1 MCELLIKQVFE
12 KYAYYDTIFFMKEA
26 LETVT
31 IKRMSKKD
39 IDGVIAIEEKAYGV
53 HHWSKDSFLQELNN
67 DLAWYYSLFNEEGK
81 LVAYAG
87 TWHILEE
94 AHITNIAVDADE
106 RRKGYGE
113 VLLKHI
119 LDDCYKEKIK
129 YLTLEV
135 RKSNKPAIGL
145 YEKYG
150 FTSFGLRKKYY
161 QDNNEDALIMWTKN
175 IFYDEFKIPF
185 EQKSEELK
193 KRIFINE

>member
-1 MCELLIKQVFE
+1 
-12 KYAYYDTIFFMKEA
+12 MKNT
-26 LETVT
+26 LENVT
-31 IKRMSKKD
+31 IKRMAKED
-39 IDGVIAIEEKAYGV
+39 VDGVIAIEEKAYGE

-67 DLAWYYSLFNEEGK
+67 DLAWYYSLFNDKGE

-94 AHITNIAVDADE
+94 AHITNIAVDKDH

-113 VLLKHI
+113 ALLKHI
-119 LDDCYKEKIK
+119 LDDCYKEMIK

-135 RKSNKPAIGL
+135 RVSNKPAIGL

-150 FTSFGLRKKYY
+150 FKSFGIRKKYY
-161 QDNNEDALIMWTKN
+161 QDNNEDAMIMWTKN

-193 KRIFINE
+193 KRILINV

>member
-1 MCELLIKQVFE
+1 MSYKV
-12 KYAYYDTIFFMKEA
+12 KK
-26 LETVT
+26 VT
-31 IKRMSKKD
+31 IKRMAQED
-39 IDGVIAIEEKAYGV
+39 IDDVIAIEEKAYGA
-53 HHWSKDSFLQELNN
+53 HHWSKDSFMQELNN
-67 DLAWYYSLFNEEGK
+67 DLAWYYSLFDEEGR

-94 AHITNIAVDADE
+94 AHITNIAVDKDQ

-113 VLLKHI
+113 ALLKHI
-119 LDDCYKEKIK
+119 LDDCYKEMVK

-135 RKSNKPAIGL
+135 RVSNKAAIGL

-161 QDNNEDALIMWTKN
+161 QDNNEDAMIMWTKN

-185 EQKSEELK
+185 TEKSKKLEEKIL
-193 KRIFINE
+193 INV

>member
-1 MCELLIKQVFE
+1 MVKGIEN
-12 KYAYYDTIFFMKEA
+12 
-26 LETVT
+26 VT
-31 IKRMSKKD
+31 IRRMERGD
-39 IDGVIAIEEKAYGV
+39 IDSIIAIEEKAYGA
-53 HHWSKDSFLQELNN
+53 HHWSKDSFMQELNN
-67 DLAWYYSLFNEEGK
+67 ELAWYYSLFNEENK

-94 AHITNIAVDADE
+94 AHITNIAVDADQ

-113 VLLKHI
+113 ALLKYI

-135 RKSNKPAIGL
+135 RVSNNAAIGL

-150 FTSFGLRKKYY
+150 FTSFGVRKKYY

-185 EQKSEELK
+185 EQISK
-193 KRIFINE
+193 KLEQRVMINV

>member
-1 MCELLIKQVFE
+1 MYKTIK
-12 KYAYYDTIFFMKEA
+12 
-26 LETVT
+26 TVT
-31 IKRMSKKD
+31 IKRMSKDD
-39 IDGVIAIEEKAYGV
+39 IDGVIAIEEKAYGA
-53 HHWSKDSFLQELNN
+53 HHWSKDSFMQELSN
-67 DLAWYYSLFNEEGK
+67 DLAWYYSLFDSKGK

-113 VLLKHI
+113 ALLKHI

-135 RKSNKPAIGL
+135 RKSNKPAINL

-185 EQKSEELK
+185 EKRSEDLK
-193 KRIFINE
+193 KRLLINE